1 MMLFAKIISFF
12 SNPIIVLLA
21 APYVLVDKVSSNDLY
36 ALKWTMFSYI
46 FMGLV
51 VIFVLVGVLA
61 GFFSDIYISKK
72 EQRPLFFSFVGL
84 IAFFYLISLLLLHGP
99 KVLFVAVLGVF
110 LGLIIIDTLNKWIK
124 ASLHLAALSAF
135 VLAGGIVYGAHLLW
149 WLLPLIPIVAWSRV
163 KTKGHTITETALG
176 GALGVVLTIIVYI
189 VSKRFIV

>member
-1 MMLFAKIISFF
+1 MMPFAKIISFF

-51 VIFVLVGVLA
+51 VVFVLAGVLI
-61 GFFSDIYISKK
+61 GFFSDIYISKR

-84 IAFFYLISLLLLHGP
+84 IMFFYLISLLVLNGP
-99 KVLFVAVLGVF
+99 KVLFVAVLGIFV
-110 LGLIIIDTLNKWIK
+110 GLIIIDTLNRWIK
-124 ASLHLAALSAF
+124 ASLHLATLSAF
-135 VLAGGIVYGAHLLW
+135 VLSGGIVYGAHLFFL
-149 WLLPLIPIVAWSRV
+149 LLPLIPIVAWSRV
-163 KTKGHTITETALG
+163 KTKGHTVLEAALG

-189 VSKRFIV
+189 ISKRFVT